1 MIGKVQDTM
10 RDIRKSNKNSAALRD
25 FTHWRPMLPGN
36 TRWTGNHDMIAQFN
50 KIHVALEEAYDD
62 ANNHFR
68 IDKGVYFNVKA
79 IKYEKCLSGLKN
91 WHS

>member
-25 FTHWRPMLPGN
+25 LTHWRPMLPVN

-50 KIHVALEEAYDD
+50 KTHDALEESDDD
-62 ANNHFR
+62 ANENLR
-68 IDKGVYFNVKA
+68 MDKGVSFTIKA
-79 IKYEKCLSGLKN
+79 INHEKMLR
-91 WHS
+91 